1 MQTPKGTR
9 DYFGTDAKKFS
20 AIISSFKNAFQV
32 FGFDKVNTPTF
43 EYSKLL
49 KGKYGEDEKLIYEFK
64 DRAGRGLALRYDLT
78 VPLARLV
85 GSNQFPLPAKFYSI
99 GKVFRYDN
107 PQKGRKREFV
117 QADIDVLGSNSSICD
132 AELIACM
139 SYGFYGLRTRPIFRV
154 NNRRVMN
161 QIFSELGYREK
172 DFVTI
177 LRAIDKLDKI
187 GVAGVKRELERK
199 GLKNVS
205 KLLKLIRTRGSLTA
219 LKSALKGLN
228 VDLAPFESLSSD
240 IRSLQMNPTRVE
252 FDLSLARGL
261 DYYTGNVYEID
272 IGKGMSVGGGGRYDS
287 LVQNLTGKDLTG
299 VGMSVGITRL
309 FDLVSDK
316 INVSDSK
323 VSVVGIN
330 TSPLNVVSDLRK
342 NGISTNYDLNA
353 RNLRSAMNYANKTG
367 SAYAIFV
374 GERELKS
381 KKFVLRNMNNG
392 REEKLTINQI
402 ISKLK

>member
-20 AIISSFKNAFQV
+20 AIISSFKNAFET

-49 KGKYGEDEKLIYEFK
+49 KGKYGEDEKLIYDFK

-85 GSNQFPLPAKFYSI
+85 GNNQFPLPAKFYNI

-117 QADIDVLGSNSSICD
+117 QADIDVLGSNSNLCD
-132 AELIACM
+132 AELISCM
-139 SYGFYGLRTRPIFRV
+139 SYGFYGLRTKPIFRV
-154 NNRRVMN
+154 NNRMVMN
-161 QIFSELGYREK
+161 QIFSELGYRKK

-187 GVAGVKRELERK
+187 GVMGVKRELEGN
-199 GLKNVS
+199 GLKNVPR
-205 KLLKLIRTRGSLTA
+205 LLKLIRTRGSLTT
-219 LKSALKGLN
+219 LKSALKGMN
-228 VDLAPFESLSSD
+228 VDLSPFESLSSD
-240 IRSLQMNPTRVE
+240 VRNLQMNPTRIE

-272 IGKGMSVGGGGRYDS
+272 IGQKLSVGGGGRYDS
-287 LVQNLTGKDLTG
+287 LVRNLTGKDLTG
-299 VGMSVGITRL
+299 VGISIGITRL

-316 INVSDSK
+316 IKVNDSK

-330 TSPLNVVSDLRK
+330 TNPLEIVNSLRS
-342 NGISTNYDLNA
+342 NGIVTNYDLNS

-367 SAYAIFV
+367 SNYVVLV
-374 GERELKS
+374 GERELKA
-381 KKFVLRNMNNG
+381 KKFVVRDMSSG
-392 REEKLTINQI
+392 KEEKLTINQI

>member
-20 AIISSFKNAFQV
+20 AIISSFKNAFET

-85 GSNQFPLPAKFYSI
+85 GNNQFPLPAKFYNI

-117 QADIDVLGSNSSICD
+117 QADIDVLGSNSNLCD
-132 AELIACM
+132 AELISCM
-139 SYGFYGLRTRPIFRV
+139 SYGFYGLRTKPIFRV
-154 NNRRVMN
+154 NNRMVMN
-161 QIFSELGYREK
+161 QIFSELGYRKK

-187 GVAGVKRELERK
+187 GVMGVKRELEGN
-199 GLKNVS
+199 GLKNVPR
-205 KLLKLIRTRGSLTA
+205 LLKLIRTRGSLTT
-219 LKSALKGLN
+219 LKSALKGMN
-228 VDLAPFESLSSD
+228 VDLSPFESLSSD
-240 IRSLQMNPTRVE
+240 VRNLQMNPTRIE

-272 IGKGMSVGGGGRYDS
+272 IGQKLSVGGGGRYDS
-287 LVQNLTGKDLTG
+287 LVRNLTGKDLTG
-299 VGMSVGITRL
+299 VGISIGITRL

-316 INVSDSK
+316 IKVNDSK

-330 TSPLNVVSDLRK
+330 TNPLEIVNSLRS
-342 NGISTNYDLNA
+342 NGIVTNYDLNS

-367 SAYAIFV
+367 SNYVVLV
-374 GERELKS
+374 GERELKA
-381 KKFVLRNMNNG
+381 KKFVVRDMSSG
-392 REEKLTINQI
+392 KEEKLTINQI

>member
-9 DYFGTDAKKFS
+9 DYFGTDAKKFG
-20 AIISSFKNAFQV
+20 AIVSSFKNAFET
-32 FGFDKVNTPTF
+32 FGFDRVSTPNF

-64 DRAGRGLALRYDLT
+64 DRSGRGLALRYDLT
-78 VPLARLV
+78 VPLARVV
-85 GSNQFPLPAKFYSI
+85 GNTQFPLPAKFYNI

-117 QADIDVLGSNSSICD
+117 QADIDVVGSNSALCD
-132 AELIACM
+132 AELISCM
-139 SYGFYGLRTRPIFRV
+139 SYGFYGLRIKPIFRV
-154 NNRRVMN
+154 NNRMVMN
-161 QIFSELGYREK
+161 QIFSELGYKKK

-187 GVAGVKRELERK
+187 GVAGVKRELEGK
-199 GLKNVS
+199 GLNKVPR
-205 KLLKLIRTRGSLTA
+205 LLKLIRTRGSLTT
-219 LKSALKGLN
+219 LKSAIKGLN
-228 VDLAPFESLSSD
+228 VDLTPFESLSSD
-240 IRSLQMNPTRVE
+240 IRNLQMNPTRVE

-272 IGKGMSVGGGGRYDS
+272 IGQKMSVGGGGRYDS
-287 LVQNLTGKDLTG
+287 LVRNLTGKDLTG
-299 VGMSVGITRL
+299 VGISIGITRL

-316 INVSDSK
+316 IKVNDSK

-330 TSPLNVVSDLRK
+330 TNPLEIVNSLRI
-342 NGISTNYDLNA
+342 NGIVTNYDLNS

-367 SAYAIFV
+367 SNYVVLV

-381 KKFVLRNMNNG
+381 KKFVLRDMSSG
-392 REEKLTINQI
+392 KEEKLTINQI
-402 ISKLK
+402 ISKFK

>member
-20 AIISSFKNAFQV
+20 AIISSFKNAFET
-32 FGFDKVNTPTF
+32 FGFDRVSTPNF

-85 GSNQFPLPAKFYSI
+85 GSNQFPLPAKFYNI

-117 QADIDVLGSNSSICD
+117 QADIDVLGSNSALCD
-132 AELIACM
+132 AELISCM
-139 SYGFYGLRTRPIFRV
+139 SYGFYGVGIKPIFRV
-154 NNRRVMN
+154 NNRIVMN

-177 LRAIDKLDKI
+177 LRAIDKLDKV
-187 GVAGVKRELERK
+187 GVTGVKRELEGK

-205 KLLKLIRTRGSLTA
+205 KLLKLIRFRGSLTS
-219 LKSALKGLN
+219 LKSVLKGMN
-228 VDLAPFESLSSD
+228 VDLSPFESLSSD
-240 IRSLQMNPTRVE
+240 IRILQMNPTRIE

-299 VGMSVGITRL
+299 AGISVGITRL

-316 INVSDSK
+316 IKVSDSK

-330 TSPLNVVSDLRK
+330 TNPLAVVSTLRQ
-342 NGISTNYDLNA
+342 NGISTNYDLNT

-381 KKFVLRNMNNG
+381 KRFVLRNMVNG
-392 REEKLTINQI
+392 KEEKLTINQI